1 MSEIEYK
8 KRKIAHEQRMRKL
21 KSENEWFDALN
32 SKIYALLFSSSTNSS
47 PPQSTPNSS
56 EG

>member
-1 MSEIEYK
+1 VSEIEYK